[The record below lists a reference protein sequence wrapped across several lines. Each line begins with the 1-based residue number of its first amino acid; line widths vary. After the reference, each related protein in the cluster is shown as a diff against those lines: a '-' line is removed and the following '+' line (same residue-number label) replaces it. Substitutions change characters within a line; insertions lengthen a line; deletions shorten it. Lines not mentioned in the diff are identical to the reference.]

1 MAPGPRTKNLNPAQ
15 IAWLQN
21 FRREHRYS
29 MPQMNR
35 ALASPFKWRTLQRA
49 MDGKGI
55 SELSHGYIV
64 QWLER
69 YAPAFAI
76 AARSLSGKDRAA
88 GESENG
94 ETDSKHVRYCTA
106 CGGDLNHEGHDEGCE
121 LMPNESNTKKVGT
134 TGTVRGSR

>member
-69 YAPAFAI
+69 YAPAFPI
-76 AARSLSGKDRAA
+76 TPRPLSGKDRAA
-88 GESENG
+88 GESEDTGNG
-94 ETDSKHVRYCTA
+94 DQEAPDSGA
-106 CGGDLNHEGHDEGCE
+106 LAGGEDGE
-121 LMPNESNTKKVGT
+121 KAAKT
-134 TGTVRGSR
+134 TRTVRGSR